1 MKYIIRKIFP
11 RNWAPVSQ
19 FARRKTSTVCAYTLF
34 PHPERRNSKMPWI
47 KWKFGAFKWRTQIQ
61 ERLWSDHRSKLFRN
75 FTNKLHDWY
84 QPSIREFSQCLRTIY
99 DCSAS
104 IYTTLYVFVS
114 KISVCRSKHSL
125 KVIRF
130 SSIISLKF
138 SKPLSIP
145 YCAIVARNHQQHWLT
160 SKSIS
165 TELL

>member
-1 MKYIIRKIFP
+1 MIVANLIQFKMSNAKKWNISFERYFP
-11 RNWAPVSQ
+11 EIGHQWVNLQDV
-19 FARRKTSTVCAYTLF
+19 RRKTSTVCAYTLF

-114 KISVCRSKHSL
+114 KISVCRSKHL
-125 KVIRF
+125 LTMIRF
-130 SSIISLKF
+130 NTCPTNII
-138 SKPLSIP
+138 
-145 YCAIVARNHQQHWLT
+145 A
-160 SKSIS
+160 
-165 TELL
+165 